1 MMLDVDQLRSRIRD
15 IADWPRP
22 GITFHDITPLL
33 ADASAFRQVVSVIA
47 DHHAHGITDAGGRR
61 IDIVVGVEARGFILA
76 APVALRIDAGFV
88 PVRKAGKL
96 PAAIEAEEYTL
107 EYGTDLLEIHNDAI
121 APGQRVLIV
130 DDVVATG
137 GTAAAVVRLVRRLGG
152 EVAGVACLL
161 ELEALGGRAQ
171 LPDVEVMSIVTIGQ
185 SAAPGSGSGS
195 GS

>member
-1 MMLDVDQLRSRIRD
+1 MMLNADQLRSRIRD

-33 ADASAFRQVVSVIA
+33 ADASAFHQVVTTIA
-47 DHHAHGITDAGGRR
+47 DHHARGITDAGGRP
-61 IDIVVGVEARGFILA
+61 IDLVVGVEARGFILA

-121 APGQRVLIV
+121 SPGQRVLIV
-130 DDVVATG
+130 DDVIATG
-137 GTAAAVVRLVRRLGG
+137 GTASAVVRLVRRLGG

-161 ELEALGGRAQ
+161 ELPALGGRSQ
-171 LPDVEVMSIVTIGQ
+171 LPDIEVMSLVSIAGP
-185 SAAPGSGSGS
+185 APAGTGS
-195 GS
+195 

>member
-1 MMLDVDQLRSRIRD
+1 MLMNVDQLRSRIRD
-15 IADWPRP
+15 IADWPRA

-33 ADASAFRQVVSVIA
+33 ADAAAFHQVVTTIA
-47 DHHAHGITDAGGRR
+47 DRYAGGIVDPGGRGV
-61 IDIVVGVEARGFILA
+61 DVVVGVEARGFILA

-121 APGQRVLIV
+121 GPGQRVLIV
-130 DDVVATG
+130 DDVIATG

-152 EVAGVACLL
+152 VVVGVACLL
-161 ELEALGGRAQ
+161 ELPALGGRSELAD
-171 LPDVEVMSIVTIGQ
+171 LDVMSIVTIA
-185 SAAPGSGSGS
+185 SPSGAGTE
-195 GS
+195 G

>member
-33 ADASAFRQVVSVIA
+33 ADAAAFHQVVTAIA
-47 DHHAHGITDAGGRR
+47 DRHARGIADAGGQPV
-61 IDIVVGVEARGFILA
+61 DLVVGVEARGFILA

-121 APGQRVLIV
+121 SAGQRVLIV

-137 GTAAAVVRLVRRLGG
+137 GTAAAVVRLVHRLGG
-152 EVAGVACLL
+152 EVVGVACLL
-161 ELEALGGRAQ
+161 ELPALGGRAQ
-171 LPDVEVMSIVTIGQ
+171 LGDIDVMSLVTIG
-185 SAAPGSGSGS
+185 SPSGAAAGD
-195 GS
+195 

>member
-1 MMLDVDQLRSRIRD
+1 MMLDADQLRSRIRD

-33 ADASAFRQVVSVIA
+33 ADSAAFHQVVTIIA
-47 DHHAHGITDAGGRR
+47 DHHARGIADPGGRR
-61 IDIVVGVEARGFILA
+61 VDLVVGVEARGFILA
-76 APVALRIDAGFV
+76 APVALRLDAGFV

-121 APGQRVLIV
+121 SPGQRVLIV
-130 DDVVATG
+130 DDVIATG
-137 GTAAAVVRLVRRLGG
+137 GTASAVVRLVRRLGG

-161 ELEALGGRAQ
+161 ELPALGGRSQ
-171 LPDVEVMSIVTIGQ
+171 LPDIEVMSLVSIEGP
-185 SAAPGSGSGS
+185 APAGTGS
-195 GS
+195 

>member
-1 MMLDVDQLRSRIRD
+1 MLFTADQLRSRIRD
-15 IADWPRP
+15 IADWPQP

-33 ADASAFRQVVSVIA
+33 ADASAFHQVVSTIA
-47 DHHAHGITDAGGRR
+47 DHHARGITDAGGRPV
-61 IDIVVGVEARGFILA
+61 DIVVGVEARGFILA

-96 PAAIEAEEYTL
+96 PAAIEAEQYTL

-121 APGQRVLIV
+121 SAGQRVLIV
-130 DDVVATG
+130 DDVIATG

-161 ELEALGGRAQ
+161 ELPALAGRSQLGGI
-171 LPDVEVMSIVTIGQ
+171 EVMSIVSIG
-185 SAAPGSGSGS
+185 SPAGAGTGD
-195 GS
+195 

>member
-1 MMLDVDQLRSRIRD
+1 MLLDADQLRSRIRD

-33 ADASAFRQVVSVIA
+33 ADASAFHQVVTTLA
-47 DHHAHGITDAGGRR
+47 DHHPRTRTDASGRSV
-61 IDIVVGVEARGFILA
+61 DLVVGVEARGFILA

-107 EYGTDLLEIHNDAI
+107 EYGSDLLEIHNDAI
-121 APGQRVLIV
+121 SPGQRVLIV
-130 DDVVATG
+130 DDVLATG

-161 ELEALGGRAQ
+161 ELPELGGRA
-171 LPDVEVMSIVTIGQ
+171 LVGDVGVMSIVSIGVP
-185 SAAPGSGSGS
+185 AGAGTEG
-195 GS
+195 

>member
-1 MMLDVDQLRSRIRD
+1 MLDADQLRSRIRD

-33 ADASAFRQVVSVIA
+33 ADASAFHQVVTVIA
-47 DHHAHGITDAGGRR
+47 DHHAHGIADAGGRR

-171 LPDVEVMSIVTIGQ
+171 LPDVEVMSILAIGQ
-185 SAAPGSGSGS
+185 SAASGSGS
-195 GS
+195 